1 MLSGAFAW
9 SCTGPCEKLLKLVQV
24 LVRRSCGDLLKSSSR
39 GPCIKILKILCIGAH
54 RKFLYEDLLSSS
66 IKIYIECSAAVV
78 AIMSNLICYC
88 SIATVACIWY
98 VDFPPP
104 LLFGVSCRCYLSLGI
119 MDVCSP
125 SHRAISFDPS
135 PDIKASTIVDE
146 DHREGRC
153 LLSAAKAKP
162 PRNTFLC
169 FHGGFH
175 SQKKSGI

>member
-1 MLSGAFAW
+1 
-9 SCTGPCEKLLKLVQV
+9 
-24 LVRRSCGDLLKSSSR
+24 
-39 GPCIKILKILCIGAH
+39 
-54 RKFLYEDLLSSS
+54 
-66 IKIYIECSAAVV
+66 
-78 AIMSNLICYC
+78 
-88 SIATVACIWY
+88 
-98 VDFPPP
+98 
-104 LLFGVSCRCYLSLGI
+104 

-169 FHGGFH
+169 FHGGFQ
-175 SQKKSGI
+175 SKKEWYIIYVKLFFVVDVPVILMLISFEV